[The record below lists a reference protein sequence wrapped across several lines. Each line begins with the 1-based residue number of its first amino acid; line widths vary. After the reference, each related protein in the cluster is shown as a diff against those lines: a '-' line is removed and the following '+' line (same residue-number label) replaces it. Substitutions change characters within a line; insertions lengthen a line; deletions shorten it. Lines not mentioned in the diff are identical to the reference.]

1 MAQAF
6 EDIRV
11 LDLSNRLSGAWAARL
26 FGDFGAEVILVE
38 DEDGHPLRNEPPFV
52 GDEPGVENSLLH
64 AYVNWNKR
72 SVLKVDSDLRELIAS
87 ADVVVTTSIELPAEL
102 ESLPSGA
109 IHLSI
114 TPHGLEGPI
123 SSLPGNNLTACARS
137 GWCAINQCI
146 DHEPLQLPHNQ
157 TGYISGVAGFVG
169 ASAALFKSRRTGHG
183 EVVDVSEDEAMACT
197 CAPWAEVGLF
207 IGGENRMAHGPNGP
221 RTRDRA
227 GPLWR
232 ARNGHLNFGYG
243 DWAQWTSAFHFLE
256 LPEIAEH
263 PDFVSTFGRHQKD
276 TRPVRDG
283 LEKVLVNRDKW
294 DVFHGLAE
302 RRCISG
308 VVQNTQELIDSEH
321 LQAREF
327 ILDAKSNGK
336 SLVAPGAPA
345 RLSATPW
352 QKTRDAPRRGQHS
365 SQIEQRKREVV
376 SKQPNNQ
383 LPLHGIRVLCFTGAW
398 SGTFATQLLSLLGAD
413 VVQVESRK
421 RPDVWRGAGAPVP
434 PGVRDPD
441 IAQNRLNTNGMYN
454 TVNLNKRAI
463 TLDVSQPEGM
473 EIFWRLIPKFDILAD
488 NFSPHVMTKWG
499 VTLETLRE
507 KRPDI
512 IFASLSGYGRTG
524 PLAEYPANGAT
535 TEPMAGLS
543 SIHGYKGD
551 KAQNTGGLIPDPI
564 SGYYFAG
571 TILAA
576 LHHREKTG
584 EGQRIDLSM
593 IESVAVQMGDAIM
606 ECSANGRIREPVGN
620 KHPQIAPYG
629 IYQTQDEHWIAI
641 SIEEDDV
648 FSRFAEAIG
657 LSDQRFENA
666 VGRKQHESD
675 LDEVVSTWV
684 GGERMMK
691 AVSMLH
697 EIGAIS
703 CRVPGFLEVYRN
715 PSTQFAFRDFLRAV
729 DHPESGTHFMPTNP
743 WVFGSTEKGEI
754 RHSPCFGQHS
764 FEVLNEEL
772 GITEEEYRVLEE
784 KGITGT
790 TRI

>member
-1 MAQAF
+1 MAKAF

-26 FGDFGAEVILVE
+26 FGDFGADVILVE
-38 DEDGHPLRNEPPFV
+38 NEEGHPLRKEPPFLE
-52 GDEPGVENSLLH
+52 DTPDLERSLLH

-72 SVLKVDSDLRELIAS
+72 SVLSKGDDLQELVAS
-87 ADVVVTTSIELPAEL
+87 SDVVITTTVEIPSVLS
-102 ESLPSGA
+102 SLSSNS

-114 TPHGLEGPI
+114 TPHGLNGPI
-123 SSLPGNNLTACARS
+123 ASLPGNNLTACARA
-137 GWCAINQCI
+137 GWCAINQCT
-146 DHEPLQLPHNQ
+146 DHAPLQLPHNQ
-157 TGYISGVAGFVG
+157 SGYISGVAGFVG
-169 ASAALFKSRRTGHG
+169 ASAALFKSVRTNCGDI
-183 EVVDVSEDEAMACT
+183 VDVSEDEAVACT

-221 RTRDRA
+221 RTRDRS

-232 ARNGHLNFGYG
+232 AKNGHINFGYG

-256 LPEIAEH
+256 LPEIAEN
-263 PDFVSTFGRHQKD
+263 PDFISTFGRHQKD

-283 LEKVLVNRDKW
+283 LERVLVNRDKW

-308 VVQNTQELIDSEH
+308 VVQNSRELIESEH
-321 LQAREF
+321 LNAREF
-327 ILDAKSNGK
+327 ILDTSANGTK
-336 SLVAPGAPA
+336 VYAPGAFA
-345 RLSATPW
+345 KLSATPW
-352 QKTRDAPRRGQHS
+352 ARSRNAPFLGEHTDQIEPRRTS
-365 SQIEQRKREVV
+365 AA
-376 SKQPNNQ
+376 SKKPNDK
-383 LPLHGIRVLCFTGAW
+383 LPLQGIRVLCFTGAW

-413 VVQVESRK
+413 VVQVEARK

-441 IAQNRLNTNGMYN
+441 IVQDRLNTNGMYN

-473 EIFWRLIPKFDILAD
+473 EIFWELIPNFDILAD

-499 VTLETLRE
+499 VTMETLRE

-524 PLAEYPANGAT
+524 PLADYPANGAT

-543 SIHGYKGD
+543 SIHGYEGD
-551 KAQNTGGLIPDPI
+551 TAQNTGGLIPDPI
-564 SGYYFAG
+564 SGYYLAG

-576 LHHREKTG
+576 LHHRERTG
-584 EGQRIDLSM
+584 QGQRIDLSM
-593 IESVAVQMGDAIM
+593 IESVAVQMGDAIL
-606 ECSANGRIREPVGN
+606 ECSANGRIRTPSGN
-620 KHPQIAPYG
+620 KHPRIAPHG
-629 IYQTQDEHWIAI
+629 IYKTRDGHWIAI
-641 SIEEDDV
+641 SIEDDEV
-648 FSRFAEAIG
+648 FSRFAESIE
-657 LSDQRFENA
+657 LSDERFDNA
-666 VGRKQHESD
+666 AARKQYEAE
-675 LDEVVSTWV
+675 LDDVVEKWAASQP
-684 GGERMMK
+684 MMR

-697 EIGAIS
+697 EIRATT
-703 CRVPGFLEVYRN
+703 CKVPGFLEVYRN
-715 PSTQFAFRDFLRAV
+715 PSTQFAYRDFLRAI

-743 WVFGSTEKGEI
+743 WIFGSIDKGEI

-764 FEVLNEEL
+764 FEVLHEEL
-772 GITEEEYRVLEE
+772 GISEDEYRALEE

-790 TRI
+790 TRL

>member
-1 MAQAF
+1 MAKAF
-6 EDIRV
+6 KDIRV

-26 FGDFGAEVILVE
+26 FGDFGADVILVE
-38 DEDGHPLRNEPPFV
+38 NEEGHPLRYEPPFL
-52 GDEPGVENSLLH
+52 DNEPSLEDSLLH

-72 SVLKVDSDLRELIAS
+72 SVFSKGDNLQELVAGS
-87 ADVVVTTSIELPAEL
+87 DVVITTSIEIPTEMV
-102 ESLPSGA
+102 SLSSNSV
-109 IHLSI
+109 HLSI

-123 SSLPGNNLTACARS
+123 ASLPGNNLTACARA
-137 GWCAINQCI
+137 GWCAINQCM
-146 DHEPLQLPHNQ
+146 DHAPLQLPHNQ
-157 TGYISGVAGFVG
+157 SGYISGVAGFVG
-169 ASAALFKSRRTGHG
+169 ASAALFKSIRAGCG
-183 EVVDVSEDEAMACT
+183 DIVDVSEEEAVACT
-197 CAPWAEVGLF
+197 CAPWAEVGIF

-232 ARNGHLNFGYG
+232 AKNGHINFGYG

-256 LPEIAEH
+256 LPEIAEN
-263 PDFVSTFGRHQKD
+263 PDFISTFGRHQKD

-283 LEKVLVNRDKW
+283 LEKVLVSRDKW

-308 VVQNTQELIDSEH
+308 VVQNSRELLESEH
-321 LQAREF
+321 LNAREF
-327 ILDAKSNGK
+327 ILTTTANGRK
-336 SLVAPGAPA
+336 VNAPGAFA
-345 RLSATPW
+345 KLSATPW
-352 QKTRDAPRRGQHS
+352 ARTRSAPFLGEHTEKIESRRLNARS
-365 SQIEQRKREVV
+365 RE
-376 SKQPNNQ
+376 PNDN
-383 LPLHGIRVLCFTGAW
+383 LPLQGIRVLCFTGAW

-413 VVQVESRK
+413 VVQVEARK

-441 IAQNRLNTNGMYN
+441 IDQDRLNTNGMYN

-463 TLDVSQPEGM
+463 TLDVSQPKGM
-473 EIFWRLIPKFDILAD
+473 EIFWNLIPKFDILAD

-499 VTLETLRE
+499 VTMETLRE

-512 IFASLSGYGRTG
+512 ILASLSGYGRTG
-524 PLAEYPANGAT
+524 PLADYPANGAT

-543 SIHGYKGD
+543 SIHGYEGD
-551 KAQNTGGLIPDPI
+551 TAQNTGGLIPDPI
-564 SGYYFAG
+564 SGYYLAG

-576 LHHREKTG
+576 LHHRERTG

-593 IESVAVQMGDAIM
+593 IESVAVQVGDAIM
-606 ECSANGRIREPVGN
+606 DFSANGHVRKPTGN
-620 KHPQIAPYG
+620 KHPRIAPHG
-629 IYQTQDEHWIAI
+629 IYQTRDEQWIAI
-641 SIEEDDV
+641 SIEDDAV
-648 FSRFAEAIG
+648 FSRFAESIE
-657 LSDQRFENA
+657 LSDQRFDSTA
-666 VGRKQHESD
+666 SRKEYESD
-675 LDEVVSTWV
+675 LDVVVEKWAASQP
-684 GGERMMK
+684 MMK

-697 EIGAIS
+697 EIGATT
-703 CRVPGFLEVYRN
+703 CKVPGFLEVYRN
-715 PSTQFAFRDFLRAV
+715 PSTQFAYRDFLRAI

-743 WVFGSTEKGEI
+743 WVFGSVDKGEI

-764 FEVLNEEL
+764 FEVLREEL
-772 GITEEEYRVLEE
+772 GITEEEYRTLEE

>member
-1 MAQAF
+1 MAKAF

-26 FGDFGAEVILVE
+26 FGDFGADVILVE
-38 DEDGHPLRNEPPFV
+38 DENGHPLRKEPPFL
-52 GDEPGVENSLLH
+52 DDKPSLERSLLH

-72 SVLKVDSDLRELIAS
+72 SVFSGEVDLSELVAS
-87 ADVVVTTSIELPAEL
+87 SDVVITTTVLIPSELG
-102 ESLPSGA
+102 SLPSNSV
-109 IHLSI
+109 HLSI

-123 SSLPGNNLTACARS
+123 ASLPGNNLTACARA
-137 GWCAINQCI
+137 GWCAINQCT
-146 DHEPLQLPHNQ
+146 DHPPLQLPHNQ
-157 TGYISGVAGFVG
+157 SGYISGVAGFVG
-169 ASAALFKSRRTGHG
+169 ASAALFKSVRTNCGDI
-183 EVVDVSEDEAMACT
+183 VDVSEDEAVACT

-221 RTRDRA
+221 RTRDRS

-232 ARNGHLNFGYG
+232 AKNGHINFGYG

-256 LPEIAEH
+256 LPEIAEN
-263 PDFVSTFGRHQKD
+263 PDFISTFGRHQKD

-283 LEKVLVNRDKW
+283 LERVLVNRDKW

-308 VVQNTQELIDSEH
+308 VVQNSRELIESEH
-321 LQAREF
+321 LNAREF
-327 ILDAKSNGK
+327 ILDTSANGTK
-336 SLVAPGAPA
+336 VYAPGAFA
-345 RLSATPW
+345 KLSATPW
-352 QKTRDAPRRGQHS
+352 ARSRNAPFLGQHTDQIEPRRTS
-365 SQIEQRKREVV
+365 AASYE
-376 SKQPNNQ
+376 PNDK
-383 LPLHGIRVLCFTGAW
+383 LPLQGIRVLCFTGAW

-413 VVQVESRK
+413 VVQVEARK

-441 IAQNRLNTNGMYN
+441 IVQDRLNTNGMYN

-473 EIFWRLIPKFDILAD
+473 EIFWELIPNFDILAD

-499 VTLETLRE
+499 VTMETLRE
-507 KRPDI
+507 KRTDI

-524 PLAEYPANGAT
+524 PLADYPANGAT

-543 SIHGYKGD
+543 SIHGYEGD
-551 KAQNTGGLIPDPI
+551 TAQNTGGLIPDPI
-564 SGYYFAG
+564 SGYYLAG

-576 LHHREKTG
+576 LHHRERTG
-584 EGQRIDLSM
+584 QGQRIDLSM
-593 IESVAVQMGDAIM
+593 IESVAVQMGDAIL
-606 ECSANGRIREPVGN
+606 ECSANGRIRKPAGN
-620 KHPQIAPYG
+620 KHPRIAPHG
-629 IYQTQDEHWIAI
+629 IYKTRDGHWIAI
-641 SIEEDDV
+641 SIEDDEV
-648 FSRFAEAIG
+648 FSRFAESIE
-657 LSDQRFENA
+657 LSDERFDNA
-666 VGRKQHESD
+666 AARKQYEAE
-675 LDEVVSTWV
+675 LDDVVEKWAANQP
-684 GGERMMK
+684 MMK

-697 EIGAIS
+697 EIGATT
-703 CRVPGFLEVYRN
+703 CKVPGFLEVYRN
-715 PSTQFAFRDFLRAV
+715 PSTQFAHRDFLRAI

-743 WVFGSTEKGEI
+743 WVFGSVDKGEI

-772 GITEEEYRVLEE
+772 GITKEEYRTLEE

-790 TRI
+790 TRL